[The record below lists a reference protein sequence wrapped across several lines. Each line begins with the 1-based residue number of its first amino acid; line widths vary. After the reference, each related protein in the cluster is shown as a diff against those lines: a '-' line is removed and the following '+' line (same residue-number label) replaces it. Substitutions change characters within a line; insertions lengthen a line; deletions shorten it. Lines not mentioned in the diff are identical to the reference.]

1 MKLYPSSFLWLE
13 HSVMACQ
20 SANDRKLFN
29 VYDKV
34 GPEMIM
40 SLSRSDLMIC
50 WSSLIKPTGN
60 NSLYFAH
67 LLWSGWE
74 EF

>member
-1 MKLYPSSFLWLE
+1 
-13 HSVMACQ
+13 MACQ

-67 LLWSGWE
+67 LVWSGWE